1 LRIYST
7 CIQCTTYLKS
17 IARERKFEAFFIMF
31 LKLFITR
38 LHGVKRREDLVCLQ
52 IDCLQ
57 YRLLISL
64 LLTVRLH
71 TNIIVNNST
80 AYMYFCAQI
89 KISKNEVTF
98 VYMYYCLRLDCLH
111 VLYSVHT
118 ILCFKNTN
126 FVLKHKFSALK
137 T

>member
-1 LRIYST
+1 MYSMYNVFKEH
-7 CIQCTTYLKS
+7 CT
-17 IARERKFEAFFIMF
+17 RKKIWGFFYNV
-31 LKLFITR
+31 LKLFITK
-38 LHGVKRREDLVCLQ
+38 LHGVKRREDLICLQ

-64 LLTVRLH
+64 LLTVRLR